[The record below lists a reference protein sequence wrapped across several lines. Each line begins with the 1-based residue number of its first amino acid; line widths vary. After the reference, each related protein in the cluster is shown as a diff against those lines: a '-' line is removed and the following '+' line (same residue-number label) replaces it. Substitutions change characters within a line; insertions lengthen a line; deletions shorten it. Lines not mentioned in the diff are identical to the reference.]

1 MFFTQPA
8 AEFRPPLPFDLEIK
22 RWAVIEHELEDRW
35 FQLSLTLREGGMDI
49 SRTMLI
55 ANIEH
60 LAQILDSRPASTRVN
75 AVMMMTSPKINGSNL
90 WQLLQ
95 VLSID
100 ADYKAGSERGRYLVV
115 TERGAVELP
124 ASSLMASETIYTSA

>member
-1 MFFTQPA
+1 
-8 AEFRPPLPFDLEIK
+8 
-22 RWAVIEHELEDRW
+22 
-35 FQLSLTLREGGMDI
+35 MDI

-100 ADYKAGSERGRYLVV
+100 ADYKVGSERGRYLVV
-115 TERGAVELP
+115 TERGDVELP